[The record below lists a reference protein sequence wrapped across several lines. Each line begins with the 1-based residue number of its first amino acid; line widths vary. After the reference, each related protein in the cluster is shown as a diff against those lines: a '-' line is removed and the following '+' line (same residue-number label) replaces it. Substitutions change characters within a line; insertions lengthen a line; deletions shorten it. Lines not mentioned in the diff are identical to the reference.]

1 VYAMHH
7 TILAMAISCKGQPL
21 PMFALQGEDERD
33 VERRQRR
40 ADAIDD
46 ELRDLLDNDG
56 DVTQF
61 YG

>member
-1 VYAMHH
+1 
-7 TILAMAISCKGQPL
+7 
-21 PMFALQGEDERD
+21 MFALQGEDERD